1 MQLGVANQNTCRGAR
16 LNLLVFVVPDADRL
30 VHGASGN
37 EWLSDAHVHPRHLP
51 MVEGVSEI
59 VKHCRTC
66 TLEGEEG
73 EDGEEERG
81 EEGEDGGE
89 KRKERME
96 RKKRKREGR
105 GRRKKEGEEEGEKEE
120 RGERRRDRRK
130 VKRKVISQL
139 TACNRTPS
147 LPPCLP
153 CPVGQLQR
161 G

>member
-66 TLEGEEG
+66 TLEGE
-73 EDGEEERG
+73 DGEEERG
-81 EEGEDGGE
+81 RGRRGWRGGRGREEERGRGREEGEEEEKKRG
-89 KRKERME
+89 KRKERR
-96 RKKRKREGR
+96 RKGGR
-105 GRRKKEGEEEGEKEE
+105 GGGIEEK
-120 RGERRRDRRK
+120 
-130 VKRKVISQL
+130 
-139 TACNRTPS
+139 
-147 LPPCLP
+147 
-153 CPVGQLQR
+153 
-161 G
+161 